1 MHDDDVDSHTPSP
14 SSPPSSPS
22 TRATSLQKFEA
33 SPDYCI
39 SVLNNLG
46 MYTYMRTPQQW
57 NPSSFRTKCTRAS
70 FPPQGGSSV
79 LLLAFAVTAISRYIP
94 PSSCVYDNGRQSM
107 PTEPRPF
114 PIARLNGAD
123 AASFPSCRDY
133 PEKDVFITFAVAAA
147 LCGYVASLH
156 GVCMY
161 TLVSN
166 YMQESKKEAFMRR
179 MYRTFLA
186 GAVAFFVGVFF
197 LFMTLAFNGYG
208 IQASRLYI
216 IALNSTN
223 TKWTWDRKPADVPLY
238 ICICLSA
245 ILL

>member
-1 MHDDDVDSHTPSP
+1 MQSLLTSQKPIAFAPYSP
-14 SSPPSSPS
+14 FS
-22 TRATSLQKFEA
+22 
-33 SPDYCI
+33 
-39 SVLNNLG
+39 
-46 MYTYMRTPQQW
+46 
-57 NPSSFRTKCTRAS
+57 
-70 FPPQGGSSV
+70 GGSSV

-94 PSSCVYDNGRQSM
+94 PSSCLYDNGRQAI

-123 AASFPSCRDY
+123 SASFPSCKDY
-133 PEKDVFITFAVAAA
+133 PEKDAFITFAVAAA

-156 GVCMY
+156 GVCLH

-166 YMQESKKEAFMRR
+166 YMVDSKKAAFMRR
-179 MYRTFLA
+179 MHGTFLT
-186 GAVAFFVGVFF
+186 GVLAFFVGVFL

-216 IALNSTN
+216 IAVNSTT
-223 TKWTWDRKPADVPLY
+223 TKWTWDQKPADVPLY
-238 ICICLSA
+238 TCICLSA

>member
-1 MHDDDVDSHTPSP
+1 MQSP
-14 SSPPSSPS
+14 
-22 TRATSLQKFEA
+22 LYF
-33 SPDYCI
+33 
-39 SVLNNLG
+39 
-46 MYTYMRTPQQW
+46 
-57 NPSSFRTKCTRAS
+57 NPSSFRTKCTPAS
-70 FPPQGGSSV
+70 FLSQGGSAV

-156 GVCMY
+156 GVCLH

-166 YMQESKKEAFMRR
+166 YMQDSKKEAFMKR
-179 MYRTFLA
+179 MYGTFLA